1 MRPVSTA
8 PRPDGARQGLA
19 PAALVAGAVCAVYA
33 LALLVAAGLYLR
45 ELVTGTTD
53 VASAAALSLVV
64 TAIFTVL
71 LAAMARGWFTGRRW
85 PRTPTVVW
93 CLLTLPAIWTLNT
106 SNGLLVAAP
115 LAVLSIAGLL
125 AAMSSPAADL
135 PEDTVH

>member
-1 MRPVSTA
+1 MSTV
-8 PRPDGARQGLA
+8 PRPDDARTAPA

-53 VASAAALSLVV
+53 VASAAALSVVV

-85 PRTPTVVW
+85 PRTATVVW

-135 PEDTVH
+135 PDDTVH